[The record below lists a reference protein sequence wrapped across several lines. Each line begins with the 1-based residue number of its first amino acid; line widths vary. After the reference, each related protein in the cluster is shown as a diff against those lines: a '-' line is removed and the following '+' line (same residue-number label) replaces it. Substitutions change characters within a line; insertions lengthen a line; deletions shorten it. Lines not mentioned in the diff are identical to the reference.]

1 MIFIF
6 LLVMPKYEG
15 KQNVS
20 IDIVREK
27 ERQRNTPGTRVFWDV
42 RLVGELEVNNTIIHK
57 TSSLGIN

>member
-20 IDIVREK
+20 IVREK
-27 ERQRNTPGTRVFWDV
+27 ERRRNTPGIRVGPGFLFKF
-42 RLVGELEVNNTIIHK
+42 RKKNI
-57 TSSLGIN
+57 SLYSF